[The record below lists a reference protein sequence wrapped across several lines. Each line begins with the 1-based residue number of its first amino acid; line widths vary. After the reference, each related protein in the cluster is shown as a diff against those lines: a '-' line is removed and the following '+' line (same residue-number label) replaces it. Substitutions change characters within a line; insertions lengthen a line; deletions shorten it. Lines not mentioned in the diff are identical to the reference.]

1 MILAI
6 SIFVFGGLKEAHNY
20 KYYNYRKINY
30 KSLNSLIFIF
40 YFILNSLFVNKII
53 VLFMKT

>member
-20 KYYNYRKINY
+20 KYYNYRKI
-30 KSLNSLIFIF
+30 SLNSLIFIF
-40 YFILNSLFVNKII
+40 NFILNSLFVNKII
-53 VLFMKT
+53 VLFIKT